1 MSQRRGL
8 QGLSSLRKKLRN
20 MEKIVESGIK
30 PAIRDAAIAIQ
41 LDAIQRVSVDNGD
54 LQRSIDFKISP
65 DGLAAVIG
73 PSAKS
78 AAVAREVRGSAF
90 ATRSTVSLGGISKKA
105 LFQFF
110 KGYWLEFGTK
120 GAPDRNIPPQQAR
133 PFMQPAYD
141 VNKAW
146 AIARVKTEVDK
157 QLKTMA
163 GDNVGAV

>member
-8 QGLSSLRKKLRN
+8 AGVDKLRIKLRR
-20 MEKIVESGIK
+20 MEKVVESGIK
-30 PAIRDAAIAIQ
+30 PAIRDAAVAIQ

-54 LQRSIDFKISP
+54 LQRSIDFKISS
-65 DGLAAVIG
+65 DGLAAVVG
-73 PSAKS
+73 PAAKS

-90 ATRSTVSLGGISKKA
+90 ATRSTITLGAISKKA

-120 GAPDRNIPPQQAR
+120 GTPDRNIPPQQAR

-141 VNKAW
+141 VNKDW

-163 GDNVGAV
+163 GGNV